1 MTNRLTGIL
10 LATLLAPLSVTSA
23 QAEQAVQSYQS
34 MYEDFVEKQAS
45 KSSNFTAEDRAIM
58 QKASQQ
64 LQQQLT
70 NPGIAVGKPA
80 PAFSLPNAFGD
91 TIRLTEQ
98 LEQGPV
104 ILVFYRGAWCPYCN
118 LYLHALQKNLSIFKQ
133 YNASLITIT
142 PQQPDK
148 SAEQIKKD
156 KYPFEVLSDLDS
168 RVMQAYNL
176 YFRIPDEL
184 VAVYKKAGLDIEDYN
199 GKNRNVLPVPGT
211 FIIDQQGIVR
221 AMHAETDYKKRMEPA
236 DIIQTLK
243 TL

>member
-1 MTNRLTGIL
+1 MIRRLTGIL
-10 LATLLAPLSVTSA
+10 LATLLATLFVTA

-34 MYEDFVEKQAS
+34 MYERFVEKQAS
-45 KSSNFTAEDRAIM
+45 KSSSFTAEDRAIM

-70 NPGIAVGKPA
+70 RPGIAVGEPA
-80 PAFSLPNAFGD
+80 PAFSLPNAFGN
-91 TIRLTEQ
+91 TINLTEQ

-118 LYLHALQKNLSIFKQ
+118 LYLHALQKNLHIFKQ
-133 YNASLITIT
+133 HNASLITIT

-148 SAEQIKKD
+148 SAEQIKKE

-199 GKNRNVLPVPGT
+199 GKDRNVLPVPGT

-221 AMHAETDYKKRMEPA
+221 AMHADTDYKKRMEPS
-236 DIIQTLK
+236 DIIQALK